1 MAAEEIEY
9 ESDPEEAKLSLK
21 MRRREAS
28 DDEEEAEE
36 RGNPRVKPPRRIES
50 DGESEGAAAEYE
62 EDLDEEEEDY
72 DLDEYAEE
80 EDVEY
85 EQGGGGRGK
94 DGLEVV
100 TVEREESGKEG
111 AFEGKASEE
120 EEKKE
125 VSDDAG
131 ENNDGDKNVADG
143 QDEEERKEIEPFS
156 VPTAGAFYMHDDR
169 FRDNAGGRHRYCI
182 LFIWFLL
189 MLCITVDWT
198 HHLRCLHVEV
208 CACLIII

>member
-62 EDLDEEEEDY
+62 EELDEEEEDY

-80 EDVEY
+80 EEAVEY
-85 EQGGGGRGK
+85 QQGGGGRGK
-94 DGLEVV
+94 DGVEVL
-100 TVEREESGKEG
+100 TLEREESGKEG
-111 AFEGKASEE
+111 AFEGKASG

-143 QDEEERKEIEPFS
+143 QDGEERKEIEPFS

-169 FRDNAGGRHRYCI
+169 FRDNAGGRHRYWN
-182 LFIWFLL
+182 F
-189 MLCITVDWT
+189 VYS
-198 HHLRCLHVEV
+198 V
-208 CACLIII
+208 LIDVVYHSGLDLSLIMFTC